1 MQSNLYQFKKD
12 HKRWLLTNNEI
23 LIFLHKISVLIEFCI
38 LPMSW
43 QYESEARP
51 PSSFFNFWHPYRAK
65 VKKWQGLIS
74 RLYNVKEAIKI
85 MRKMAALLTEN
96 YNKELSNN
104 ILVQKGEN
112 LSRNKRQR
120 NDVAHPFLS
129 NFVIHLD
136 EEKRKVRSKVKKT
149 GRKGS
154 PSSSL
159 SSLSSHSSS
168 SESEKKYQVTKII
181 HNVSN
186 EDQFK

>member
-1 MQSNLYQFKKD
+1 
-12 HKRWLLTNNEI
+12 
-23 LIFLHKISVLIEFCI
+23 
-38 LPMSW
+38 
-43 QYESEARP
+43 
-51 PSSFFNFWHPYRAK
+51 
-65 VKKWQGLIS
+65 
-74 RLYNVKEAIKI
+74 
-85 MRKMAALLTEN
+85 MAALLTEN

-120 NDVAHPFLS
+120 NDVAHPLLP
-129 NFVIHLD
+129 NLDIHLD

>member
-1 MQSNLYQFKKD
+1 M
-12 HKRWLLTNNEI
+12 
-23 LIFLHKISVLIEFCI
+23 
-38 LPMSW
+38 
-43 QYESEARP
+43 
-51 PSSFFNFWHPYRAK
+51 
-65 VKKWQGLIS
+65 
-74 RLYNVKEAIKI
+74 
-85 MRKMAALLTEN
+85 TEN

-112 LSRNKRQR
+112 VSRNKRQR
-120 NDVAHPFLS
+120 NDVAHPFLP
-129 NFVIHLD
+129 NLVIHLD

-186 EDQFK
+186 EDQFKWELPSELASYANTQFE